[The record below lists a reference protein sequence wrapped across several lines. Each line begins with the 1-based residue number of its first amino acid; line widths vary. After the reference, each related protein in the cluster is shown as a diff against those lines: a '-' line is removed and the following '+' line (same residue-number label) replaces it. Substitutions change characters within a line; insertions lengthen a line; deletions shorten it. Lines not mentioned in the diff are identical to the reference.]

1 MNRGTAPDG
10 LFARLAGWGLVRG
23 PLAGPFDGQAV
34 EVWLRDGEPA
44 IAVLAEGDPD
54 DLEGLHRIAWS
65 LGCSLAL
72 APHRKGDVLIRT
84 AGPPSEP
91 APPRHPAPGRIDAMP
106 VPVPGVVNA
115 LVRLA
120 GTWRERLLRQCLAG
134 HLDWTEADLNLAV
147 EAPIAA
153 LLLGTAGDSVPTARM
168 RAEIGAAGVVLD
180 AVPPGLLALVWDIH
194 LARGVHLAGADA
206 SVGPRPPADR
216 AGPDR
221 VVLRRFAVWA
231 GTDTDGIDRV
241 LVPACGAG
249 RFLLAYGR
257 WAAANNI
264 QLYALDPDPRAV
276 IFATAL
282 LEREFDGRLACTVRA
297 GHPLVCVDL
306 YDDPLARLIP
316 ADARDRLRPADWGT
330 LFDGVDRFDRV
341 LIADPAV
348 PLTRRR
354 AVQRYIE
361 GRYATAGGGTDPALL
376 LVEAGARR
384 LAPGGRVFA
393 LFPAGAYR
401 VPSAAA
407 FRRWLARRVDLLIA
421 VSGYCAVRAAAEPI
435 DAPILVGELG
445 DGDPALSPRPR
456 SALDA
461 GSWTVADPV
470 RAALIARLE
479 AGGAPLGDLLL
490 GGVREPAPVAPDP
503 ALLIDAR
510 TRRRLLR
517 ADRRAAPSLR
527 PLITPEDVA
536 RFGTERAAAR
546 FAVAGPLPSRA
557 RRAALEL
564 GLEPPTTDLLPP
576 PAGPRLLFA
585 EGSRTPAFLCDRFGS
600 TVTTAGVGTIAPA
613 DLFLVGLLHSAPV
626 AALIAERCPRGLS
639 ARCLAKLSIRI
650 PDLYDDRERQ
660 IADEIAALSRE
671 RLAIAGRSGQDA
683 EVRRREIETALD
695 RAVER
700 LYHIP
705 SP

>member
-44 IAVLAEGDPD
+44 IAVLTEGDPD

-65 LGCSLAL
+65 LGCSRAL

-153 LLLGTAGDSVPTARM
+153 LLLGTAGDCVPTARM

-221 VVLRRFAVWA
+221 VVLRRFAAWA

-257 WAAANNI
+257 WAAVHNI
-264 QLYALDPDPRAV
+264 HLYALDPDPRAV
-276 IFATAL
+276 LFAGAL
-282 LEREFDGRLACTVRA
+282 VEREFGSRLAYTLRA
-297 GHPLVCVDL
+297 SHPLVDADL
-306 YDDPLARLIP
+306 YNDPLARLIP
-316 ADARDRLRPADWGT
+316 EDARARLRPADWSS
-330 LFDGVDRFDRV
+330 LFGGIDHFDRV

-361 GRYATAGGGTDPALL
+361 GGYATMTAGADPALL

-393 LFPAGAYR
+393 LYQASAYR
-401 VPSAAA
+401 VPSAVA
-407 FRRWLARRVDLLIA
+407 FRRWLAPRADVLITMA
-421 VSGYCAVRAAAEPI
+421 GYCAVKVSAESIPT
-435 DAPILVGELG
+435 PILAGSLGEG
-445 DGDPALSPRPR
+445 ASVMRSYPR
-456 SALDA
+456 SALDI
-461 GSWTVADPV
+461 GSWTVTDPA
-470 RAALIARLE
+470 RAALLTRLE
-479 AGGAPLGDLLL
+479 AGGAPLGEVLL
-490 GGVREPAPVAPDP
+490 GGVRAPAPAGLDP
-503 ALLIDAR
+503 ALLIDTRAR
-510 TRRRLLR
+510 LLLLR
-517 ADRRAAPSLR
+517 ADRRAARAIR
-527 PLITPEDVA
+527 PLIAPVDVV
-536 RFGTERAAAR
+536 RFGSARAASR
-546 FAVAGPLPSRA
+546 FAIAGPLPPRA
-557 RRAALEL
+557 RRLALEL
-564 GLEPPTTDLLPP
+564 GLEPPETDLLPP
-576 PAGPRLLFA
+576 PSGPRLLFA
-585 EGSRTPAFLCDRFGS
+585 EGAPTPAFLCDPFGRA
-600 TVTTAGVGTIAPA
+600 VPTADLGTIAPA
-613 DLFLVGLLHSAPV
+613 DLFLAGLLHAAPV
-626 AALIAERCPRGLS
+626 AALIAERCPGGLS
-639 ARCLAKLSIRI
+639 VRCLA
-650 PDLYDDRERQ
+650 
-660 IADEIAALSRE
+660 
-671 RLAIAGRSGQDA
+671 RLP
-683 EVRRREIETALD
+683 VRL
-695 RAVER
+695 
-700 LYHIP
+700 P
-705 SP
+705 